1 MLKWDEFFI
10 WKKLFFSL
18 VLPTFAFA
26 FEFDKY
32 DEMLMWVSQC
42 DKFDFHWDSFG
53 FFFGL
58 KCFSFRTNFGMILKC
73 TDIESVCFDYE
84 VKLWKFDVG
93 KYPEYL
99 KM

>member
-42 DKFDFHWDSFG
+42 DKFDFH
-53 FFFGL
+53 
-58 KCFSFRTNFGMILKC
+58 
-73 TDIESVCFDYE
+73 
-84 VKLWKFDVG
+84 
-93 KYPEYL
+93 
-99 KM
+99 